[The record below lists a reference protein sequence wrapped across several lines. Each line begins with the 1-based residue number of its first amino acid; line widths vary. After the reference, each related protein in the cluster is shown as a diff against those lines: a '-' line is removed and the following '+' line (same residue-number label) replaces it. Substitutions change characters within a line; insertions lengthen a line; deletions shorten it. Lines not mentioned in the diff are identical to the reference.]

1 VNNTRS
7 NIPNL
12 IIAISGSQRFDIY
25 AGPFTKNDQL
35 TVSPFNNGFLFI
47 PNVTFSDASQILP
60 TLNNAG
66 ASQRRAVMEELE
78 ARELESY
85 GKGYVDMVYRK
96 WLEEMDARNGGFER
110 RAAQNLTLGYVT
122 ADVCFKFLD
131 GFGQALISTISSS
144 HVLELETISSM
155 LPSHSTR
162 PPISLDRSHHR
173 CPPRHPSISSLSTL
187 WRPSYWRSST
197 RFRRRRITP
206 QRMCKLTAQSRPIRC
221 LGCMLRRH
229 GTEVVR

>member
-25 AGPFTKNDQL
+25 AGSFTKNDQL
-35 TVSPFNNGFLFI
+35 TVSPFNNAFLFI

-60 TLNNAG
+60 NLNNAG

-96 WLEEMDARNGGFER
+96 WLEEMDAGNDGFER

-122 ADVCFKFLD
+122 ADVCFKFFD
-131 GFGQALISTISSS
+131 GFGQALISTIFLQSCPGIGDDILHSPLPFNKAPDFIGS
-144 HVLELETISSM
+144 IPPQVSAETPIDLVFVDFMETQLLEVLNSVQTTKNYTTADVQTYS
-155 LPSHSTR
+155 
-162 PPISLDRSHHR
+162 PIS
-173 CPPRHPSISSLSTL
+173 TNQVFGV
-187 WRPSYWRSST
+187 Y
-197 RFRRRRITP
+197 
-206 QRMCKLTAQSRPIRC
+206 AQKAWN
-221 LGCMLRRH
+221 
-229 GTEVVR
+229 

>member
-1 VNNTRS
+1 MNNTRS

-25 AGPFTKNDQL
+25 AGSFTKNDQL
-35 TVSPFNNGFLFI
+35 TVSPFNNAFLFI

-60 TLNNAG
+60 NLNNAG

-96 WLEEMDARNGGFER
+96 WLEEMDAGNDGFER

-131 GFGQALISTISSS
+131 GFGQALISTIFLQSCPGIGDDILHAPLPFNKAPDFIGSIPPQVS
-144 HVLELETISSM
+144 ADTPIDLVFVDFMETQLLEVLNSVQTTKNYTTADVQTYS
-155 LPSHSTR
+155 
-162 PPISLDRSHHR
+162 PIS
-173 CPPRHPSISSLSTL
+173 TNQVFGV
-187 WRPSYWRSST
+187 Y
-197 RFRRRRITP
+197 
-206 QRMCKLTAQSRPIRC
+206 AQKAWN
-221 LGCMLRRH
+221 
-229 GTEVVR
+229 